1 MLTLIRFFTWKSGL
15 VRPLLPPDQDLEY
28 YDDHSDEGTKT
39 IRYPNSITT
48 SESGRILFLFRRSGL
63 SVVLNVEPK
72 DYPSWSVVPYYGVKV
87 ILSDPNDY
95 PETTVLYRYITLG
108 ESVDIKVEPQVFQ
121 SDLSI
126 RAIDPEKR
134 ECWFH
139 DEASLGH
146 TDRYSYETCR
156 TECKMKNYLDKCQ
169 CVPYKYP
176 RDKTTRICE
185 LQDLNCLNNVT
196 VHQSN
201 DKMKCDPVCFM
212 ECWDKKYSVTSDL
225 TPFLPINYP
234 EEATAGMNVSD
245 LAALQVYFGKST
257 CNCYK
262 LTLLIDFNYFI
273 ATYGGVFS
281 LSFGGSI
288 ITLVEITYL
297 LLSLIITSLFRA
309 VMSVIAK
316 NRSK

>member
-1 MLTLIRFFTWKSGL
+1 MDIMKHHFFTMDTIMEEIHQKCEDLL
-15 VRPLLPPDQDLEY
+15 VFCAFNRKPRNCEGMFVLIKTYEGHCCTFNYAALNDASELPLLPPDEDFEY
-28 YDDHSDEGTKT
+28 YDDHSDDGTEA

-48 SESGRILFLFRRSGL
+48 SESGRYLIYLKEFQMTCFSVLIFRRSGL
-63 SVVLNVEPK
+63 SVVLNVEPE
-72 DYPSWSVVPYYGVKV
+72 DYPNWSTIPYYGVKV

-108 ESVDIKVEPQVFQ
+108 ESVDIKVEPLVFQ
-121 SDLSI
+121 SDSSI
-126 RAIDPEKR
+126 RAVDPEKR
-134 ECWFH
+134 ECRFH
-139 DEASLGH
+139 DEASLAH

-156 TECKMKNYLDKCQ
+156 TECKMKNYLEKCS

-176 RDKTTRICE
+176 REKTTRICE

-234 EEATAGMNVSD
+234 EEVT
-245 LAALQVYFGKST
+245 
-257 CNCYK
+257 
-262 LTLLIDFNYFI
+262 
-273 ATYGGVFS
+273 
-281 LSFGGSI
+281 
-288 ITLVEITYL
+288 
-297 LLSLIITSLFRA
+297 
-309 VMSVIAK
+309 
-316 NRSK
+316 